1 MLNFRQIEVFRAIM
15 LTRTMSAA
23 AKMINASQ
31 PGLSRMI
38 KHLEGRLGFLL
49 FDRVHGRLV
58 PTAEANA
65 LFQEIEH
72 IHHSIENLDHIV
84 ARLGAGENLVF
95 RLGASP
101 SLGRGFAPEL
111 LRGLQSTHPRLVIQ
125 FDILSV
131 DQVGDYL
138 IAGRCEYALTLYPL
152 DHPNL
157 LSTPIGSTPLVAIL
171 PVGHALL
178 AKKSLGIDDLV
189 GERLISF
196 APDSPHARAIASM
209 SQRAGVALRVST
221 RVRFAETAC
230 AFVER
235 GLGVSIVDDQTAQ
248 DSGFT
253 GIVRVPLRDAV
264 AMPIV
269 MHRSRTTPRSK
280 VSATFERL
288 CRDFGAAPPAM
299 RTTALSR
306 APAVSRAPL
315 VSRTRIAI
323 PAPTG
328 KRAR

>member
-23 AKMINASQ
+23 AQMLNASQ

-49 FDRVHGRLV
+49 FDRLRGRLV

-65 LFQEIEH
+65 LFLEIEH
-72 IHHSIENLDHIV
+72 VHHSIENLDHVV

-111 LRGLQSTHPRLVIQ
+111 LRGLQEAHPRLVIQ

-131 DQVGDYL
+131 EQVSDHL
-138 IAGRCEYALTLYPL
+138 IAGRSEYALTVFAI

-157 LSTPIGSTPLVAIL
+157 VSTPIGAMPLVAVL

-178 AKKSLGIDDLV
+178 AKKPLAIEDLQ

-196 APDSPHARAIASM
+196 PPDSPHGRAIAEM
-209 SQRAGVALRVST
+209 SNRAQVALRVST

-230 AFVER
+230 AFVAR
-235 GLGVSIVDDQTAQ
+235 GLGVSIVDEQTAQ
-248 DSGFT
+248 DSGFA

-264 AMPIV
+264 SMPIV
-269 MHRSRTTPRSK
+269 LHRSRTTPRSK
-280 VSATFERL
+280 VSTTFERL
-288 CRDFGAAPPAM
+288 CRDVGAAMLAK
-299 RTTALSR
+299 SGWQ
-306 APAVSRAPL
+306 
-315 VSRTRIAI
+315 TRR
-323 PAPTG
+323 
-328 KRAR
+328 KR

>member
-23 AKMINASQ
+23 AKMLRASQ

-65 LFQEIEH
+65 LFLEIEH

-84 ARLGAGENLVF
+84 ARLGAGENAVF

-111 LRGLQSTHPRLVIQ
+111 LRGLQEAHPRLIIQ
-125 FDILSV
+125 FDVLSV
-131 DQVGDYL
+131 EQMTDYL
-138 IAGRCEYALTLYPL
+138 VVGRSEFGLTIYPL

-157 LSTPIGSTPLVAIL
+157 VSTLIGSTPLVAVF
-171 PVGHALL
+171 PTGHALL
-178 AKKSLGIDDLV
+178 KRTSVTVRDLV

-196 APDSPHARAIASM
+196 AADTPHGRAIAEM
-209 SQRAGVALRVST
+209 SQRAGVELSVST

-230 AFVER
+230 AFVAR
-235 GLGVSIVDDQTAQ
+235 GLGVTIVDDQTGR
-248 DSGFT
+248 DSGFP
-253 GIVRVPLRDAV
+253 GIVRLTLRDAV
-264 AMPIV
+264 SMPIYL
-269 MHRSRTTPRSK
+269 HRNRTAPRSK
-280 VSATFERL
+280 ISATFEKL
-288 CRDFGAAPPAM
+288 CRQRTPAI
-299 RTTALSR
+299 LSGRR
-306 APAVSRAPL
+306 A
-315 VSRTRIAI
+315 
-323 PAPTG
+323 
-328 KRAR
+328 